1 MKKRIKYILLVL
13 ILCLNFTAP
22 VWASEDTFVYDDA
35 DILTES
41 EENKLNNKLSDLSDE
56 HQAEIVV
63 VTVDSMDDKDIVE
76 YINDVYDGRN
86 FGYGSERDG
95 VLLLISMN
103 PRKFD
108 ILSNGYAGVAIN
120 RGDISDI
127 QDVME
132 NDLASGKYYNAVNK
146 YADECDYYLTTYVK
160 GVPFDFTKSVAFAI
174 VGGLVMG
181 LVVALVLK
189 GQLKSIRRQTR
200 ANDYVKS
207 GSMNV
212 THSREIYLYRK
223 VTSRPKETNKSSG
236 SGPSSGR
243 SVGSGRSF

>member
-1 MKKRIKYILLVL
+1 MKNKIKYLLLIL
-13 ILCLNFTAP
+13 ILCLNFTVP
-22 VWASEDTFVYDDA
+22 VCAAEDTFVYDDA
-35 DILTES
+35 DILTDS
-41 EENKLNNKLSDLSDE
+41 EEKKLNNKLGDLSDE

-63 VTVDSMDDKDIVE
+63 VTVDSMDGQDIVK
-76 YINDVYDGRN
+76 YINNVYDSKK

-103 PRKFD
+103 PREFN

-120 RGDISDI
+120 TGDISDI

-132 NDLASGKYYNAVNK
+132 KDLSAGRYYNAVNK
-146 YADECDYYLTTYVK
+146 YADECDYYLTTYVT
-160 GVPFDFTKSVAFAI
+160 GVPFDFTKSLAFAI
-174 VGGLVMG
+174 VGGLVIG
-181 LVVALVLK
+181 LIVALVLK

-207 GSMNV
+207 GSMHV
-212 THSREIYLYRK
+212 THSKDIYLYRK
-223 VTSRPKETNKSSG
+223 VTSRPKETNRPSG
-236 SGPSSGR
+236 SGSSSGR